1 MNIKDACL
9 LPWRMNQKL
18 MRWLALVLLGLAAI
32 GTTALGIFSHKPD
45 LWVRLALLIG
55 MVQALLWPLCLNTSV
70 LLTID
75 AHQLRLPGIQRE
87 AITGVAI
94 NLLVAALLPALVLG
108 ACVGHTLAI
117 AVIIALLIVAGVLY
131 GLLPRVV
138 GMALYIAFLMLI
150 TGGSLRRYM
159 MNADFLGWAWPALVI
174 GVALVALCWRRL
186 VLLSNPHPLS
196 WHSPMML
203 RLGRGT
209 SAAVGRPSSL
219 QIHRRPDWLQARG
232 DLRRCG
238 PGHPVTSLRMALGDP
253 YMPLTAMGRL
263 RRHAVFVGATA
274 LVAGWIVFVSLQG
287 AASHSF
293 ATVWRGE
300 RLVPL
305 LLVGAAMIV
314 AAALNHLTCLKGRWR
329 RVNAEL
335 SLLAVLPQ
343 LGRDV
348 KGDLLRAALWPPL
361 RLLLLAA
368 ALVLATLPRVGLQ
381 LDMYALLLVVG
392 TAGFVVVSGLRAMAC
407 CQSHRRESTVA
418 SILGLLLFLGTV
430 IGGALSLD
438 PEVAR
443 SDVNMLWM
451 ALLIG
456 WLAVAVMLLRLGRR
470 GWHAFKQRSHPFLAN

>member
-45 LWVRLALLIG
+45 LWVRLTLLIG
-55 MVQALLWPLCLNTSV
+55 MVQALLWPLCLNTTV
-70 LLTID
+70 LLNID

-108 ACVGHTLAI
+108 ACFGHTVAM

-131 GLLPRVV
+131 GLLPRYVA
-138 GMALYIAFLMLI
+138 MLLYFVFLMLI

-159 MNADFLGWAWPALVI
+159 MSADFLGWAWPALVT
-174 GVALVALCWRRL
+174 GVVFVAVCWRRL
-186 VLLSNPHPLS
+186 VLVSNPHPLS

-209 SAAVGRPSSL
+209 STAAGRPDNL

-274 LVAGWIVFVSLQG
+274 LLAGWIVFVSLQG

-293 ATVWRGE
+293 AMVWRGE
-300 RLVPL
+300 RLVLL

-314 AAALNHLTCLKGRWR
+314 LAALNHLTCLKSRWH

-335 SLLAVLPQ
+335 ALLAVLPQ

-368 ALVLATLPRVGLQ
+368 ALVLVMLPRVGLRRD
-381 LDMYALLLVVG
+381 LYALLLVVG
-392 TAGFVVVSGLRAMAC
+392 AAGFVVAFGLRVMAC
-407 CQSHRRESTVA
+407 CQSDRRESRVA
-418 SILGLLLFLGTV
+418 SILGLLLFLGTLT
-430 IGGALSLD
+430 GGALSLD
-438 PEVAR
+438 PDVVR
-443 SDVNMLWM
+443 SDMNMLWM
-451 ALLIG
+451 VLLVG
-456 WLAVAVMLLRLGRR
+456 WVAVAVMLLRLGRR
-470 GWHAFKQRSHPFLAN
+470 GWHAFKQRSHPFLAK